1 MTLINLYGVE
11 NTRLT
16 TMGLITLE
24 ILVLN
29 NNLLQDFIVVDR
41 ISEEYIL
48 DLDALYEHKFI
59 IDGSERKI
67 YRVKKTTL
75 PDSAPTIMAGKK
87 ITIKPLSATVVE
99 LEGNGAQ
106 FPPNL
111 TFYLNRER
119 VIRTGGYLVQI
130 PEELSAE
137 DCKKP
142 YIREFYRKHPLA
154 SNITI
159 QPAKSHEEAL
169 APQNPNQKDGQIVQL
184 VQKLKSAIYG
194 ENWDTTRKLFNGIL
208 DVDPLHHRT
217 PVPPPAVQEK
227 EK

>member
-1 MTLINLYGVE
+1 ME
-11 NTRLT
+11 
-16 TMGLITLE
+16 
-24 ILVLN
+24 
-29 NNLLQDFIVVDR
+29 
-41 ISEEYIL
+41 
-48 DLDALYEHKFI
+48 
-59 IDGSERKI
+59 
-67 YRVKKTTL
+67 
-75 PDSAPTIMAGKK
+75 
-87 ITIKPLSATVVE
+87 
-99 LEGNGAQ
+99 
-106 FPPNL
+106 
-111 TFYLNRER
+111 
-119 VIRTGGYLVQI
+119 I

-142 YIREFYRKHPLA
+142 YIQEFYRRHILA

-159 QPAKSHEEAL
+159 QPVKNHEEAL
-169 APQNPNQKDGQIVQL
+169 ARQNPNQKDGQIVQL